1 MADVEFT
8 SRHGV
13 ATITLNRPEQ
23 RNAMSLEM
31 RQDVRSSLAAAGA
44 DPAIRCI
51 VITGA
56 AGHFMGGSD
65 VRDFE
70 APARKMNPDSRRR
83 YFEDRVT
90 NLMPLIDAIR
100 DNPKPIVAKVRGA
113 CVGLGFGLVNA
124 CDFAYAADTAFF
136 STAYVHLGA
145 PPDGGLTHFLPLLVG
160 TRKAMEIFSF
170 GDRIPAA
177 EALRL
182 GIVNA
187 VFAEAELEDGVG
199 TILRR
204 LCAAPT
210 VAIGMTKKLIRQSS
224 VSSLETQMADERRL
238 FADCTAT
245 ADFVE
250 GITAFLE
257 KRKAKFEGR

>member
-1 MADVEFT
+1 
-8 SRHGV
+8 
-13 ATITLNRPEQ
+13 
-23 RNAMSLEM
+23 MSLDM
-31 RQDVRSSLAAAGA
+31 RQTFRSHLHSAGT
-44 DPAIRCI
+44 DPAVRCI

-70 APARKMNPDSRRR
+70 APAREMNADARRR

-100 DNPKPIVAKVRGA
+100 DNPKPVVAKVRGA
-113 CVGLGFGLVNA
+113 CVGLGFGIVNA

-145 PPDGGLTHFLPLLVG
+145 PPDGGLTHFLPQLVG

-177 EALRL
+177 EAQRL
-182 GIVNA
+182 GIVNG
-187 VFAEAELEDGVG
+187 VFTEAELDDAVSA
-199 TILRR
+199 ILRK

-210 VAIGMTKKLIRQSS
+210 VAIGMTKKLLRQAS

-238 FADCTAT
+238 FAECTAT

-257 KRKAKFEGR
+257 KRKASFKGR